1 MESCIKFT
9 VEKHFWVSKWCR
21 MLRHTRTVI
30 EDVTRKGQLLT
41 FNNEGY
47 NVDYIKELI
56 NVNWQ
61 IAAGSI

>member
-1 MESCIKFT
+1 
-9 VEKHFWVSKWCR
+9 

-30 EDVTRKGQLLT
+30 EGVTRKGQLLT

-61 IAAGSI
+61 IASGSI